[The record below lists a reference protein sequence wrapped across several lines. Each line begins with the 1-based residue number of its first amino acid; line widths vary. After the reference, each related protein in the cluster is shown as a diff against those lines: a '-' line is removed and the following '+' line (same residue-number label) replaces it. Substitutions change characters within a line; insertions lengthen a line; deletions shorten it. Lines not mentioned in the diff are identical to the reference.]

1 MEKRKSVLQNDW
13 MGEAPYGCMYC
24 SMDDCPKVHLANEQ
38 MFRLLNTA
46 AESENWRVFVS
57 QNLFFMVPFEDH
69 ALFRE
74 YLQKVRCQT
83 EPLAV
88 EHRVR
93 TADGAVV
100 PVVGWMQVV
109 REESGAEELQLMYM
123 PAPQR
128 HNAVQ
133 AERERAYLNVL
144 KGTYDLIFEIN
155 HAEKTIECILSKDE
169 NLFRYVPGMRIVMSD
184 AVKQAA
190 LEQVFEEDRT
200 ALERFVT
207 MILDPKAPLGDG
219 FLEQTFALIR
229 DEALREYHIIASR
242 LDETT
247 TILCGKDMTDAHY
260 AALLEEE
267 VDRLRIM
274 QMSMAD
280 MEQGEPTKALSF
292 RMVQDRVFPA
302 TGRNAV
308 CQYCGF
314 TEDEYLY
321 MKEQGVA
328 LEDFLEKCH
337 IMYGKYITA
346 LQEGEVEFGEEGNG
360 LVKMYISKHATLP
373 GQKEEYTV
381 LLLYPVY
388 DMPVEKSSKRRV
400 SIRTFGHFD
409 VFVDGEPVVFHY
421 EKSKEMLA
429 VLVDRNG
436 GYVSNPYLISCLWES
451 EPYGEKIQGRCRQ
464 AAHRLTETLKQYGIE
479 DIIEKTEGKRRLV
492 PELVDCDY
500 YNYIKGRKIPGQQF
514 NGAYMSDYSW
524 GEETLS
530 GLLKMSR

>member
-1 MEKRKSVLQNDW
+1 MEEKTYLQSDV
-13 MGEAPYGCMYC
+13 PYGYICC
-24 SMDDCPKVHLANEQ
+24 SAGDCPKVHFVNEQ
-38 MFRLLNTA
+38 MLRMLHTT
-46 AESENWRVFVS
+46 AESENWNAFIA

-69 ALFRE
+69 GLFRE
-74 YLQKVRCQT
+74 YLLRART
-83 EPLAV
+83 AGEALAV
-88 EHRVR
+88 EHRIR
-93 TADGAVV
+93 TADGAAI
-100 PVVGWMQVV
+100 PVIGWVQMVLS
-109 REESGAEELQLMYM
+109 ESGEEELRLMYM
-123 PAPQR
+123 PAPER
-128 HNAVQ
+128 HGAVQ
-133 AERERAYLNVL
+133 GVRERAYLNVL
-144 KGTYDLIFEIN
+144 KGTYDLIFEID
-155 HAEKTIECILSKDE
+155 HAENTIECISRKDE
-169 NLFRYVPGMRIVMSD
+169 NLFRYVPGMRIVMSE
-184 AVKQAA
+184 AVRQ
-190 LEQVFEEDRT
+190 LFFEQVFEEDK
-200 ALERFVT
+200 AVLERFVT
-207 MILDPKAPLGDG
+207 AVFDPKVPFGDG
-219 FLEQTFALIR
+219 FLEQSFSLIR
-229 DEALREYHIIASR
+229 DAALREFHLIASR
-242 LDETT
+242 LDEKT

-274 QMSMAD
+274 QMRMAG
-280 MEQGEPTKALSF
+280 MEHGEPTKALSF
-292 RMVQDRVFPA
+292 RMVQDRIFPA

-321 MKEQGVA
+321 MKEHG
-328 LEDFLEKCH
+328 LTLDDFLEKCH

-360 LVKMYISKHATLP
+360 LVKMYISKHTTLP

-388 DMPVEKSSKRRV
+388 DMPETKSAKRRV

-479 DIIEKTEGKRRLV
+479 DIIEKADGKRRLV
-492 PELVDCDY
+492 PEQVDCDY
-500 YNYIKGRKIPGQQF
+500 YNYLKGRRIPGQQF

-530 GLLKMSR
+530 GLLKMTQ

>member
-1 MEKRKSVLQNDW
+1 MEKVTQGNAW
-13 MGEAPYGCMYC
+13 MEDAPYGCMRC
-24 SMDDCPKVHLANEQ
+24 SVEDCPKVIFANEQ
-38 MFRLLNTA
+38 MLHLLNTA
-46 AESENWRVFVS
+46 AESENWSVFIS
-57 QNLFFMVPFEDH
+57 QNLFFMVPFDDH
-69 ALFRE
+69 AVFRE
-74 YLQKVRCQT
+74 YIQKARCQT

-88 EHRVR
+88 EHRIR

-100 PVVGWMQVV
+100 PVIGWMQVMKG
-109 REESGAEELQLMYM
+109 ESGAEELRMMYM
-123 PAPQR
+123 PAPKR
-128 HNAVQ
+128 VDARQ
-133 AERERAYLNVL
+133 AGREQAYLNVL
-144 KGTYDLIFEIN
+144 KGTYDLVFEID
-155 HAEKTIECILSKDE
+155 HAECAIECIFSKDE
-169 NLFRYVPGMRIVMSD
+169 NLFRYVPGVRIVMSD
-184 AVKQAA
+184 AVKRAV
-190 LEQVFEEDRT
+190 LEQVFEEDRA
-200 ALERFVT
+200 ALEVFWTVL
-207 MILDPKAPLGDG
+207 LDPKASLEDG
-219 FLEQTFALIR
+219 FLEQTFSLIC
-229 DEALREYHIIASR
+229 DAALREYHVIASR
-242 LDETT
+242 LDEKT
-247 TILCGKDMTDAHY
+247 TILCGKDMTEAHY

-292 RMVQDRVFPA
+292 RMVQDKVFPA

-314 TEDEYLY
+314 TDDEYLY
-321 MKEQGVA
+321 MKEQGIS
-328 LEDFLEKCH
+328 LESFLEKCH

-360 LVKMYISKHATLP
+360 LVKMYISKHATLS
-373 GQKEEYTV
+373 GQKAEYTI
-381 LLLYPVY
+381 LLLYPIY
-388 DMPVEKSSKRRV
+388 DMPAEKSAKRKV
-400 SIRTFGHFD
+400 LIRTFGHFD

-500 YNYIKGRKIPGQQF
+500 YNYIKGRRIPGQQF
-514 NGAYMSDYSW
+514 NGAYMADYSW

-530 GLLKMSR
+530 GLLKMSH